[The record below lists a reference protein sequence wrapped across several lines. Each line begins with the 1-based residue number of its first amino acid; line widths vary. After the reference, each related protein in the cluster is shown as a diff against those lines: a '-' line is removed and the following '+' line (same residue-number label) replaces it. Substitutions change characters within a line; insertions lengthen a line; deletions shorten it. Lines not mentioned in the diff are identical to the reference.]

1 MVRLFNCFF
10 LIISI
15 VLLLRVLLKNH
26 NINEKEKNSDYFQI
40 DNLAYKI
47 LLITII
53 IIGVLVRLWQF
64 GVIPSGFNQDGAMAA
79 VDGLALAKYGTNRFG
94 TWLPAHLYAWGYSQM
109 SSLLPYLIALFIK
122 IFNFSPIVVRL
133 PQLLV
138 SIMGGIFFYLFMKDI
153 FGKKIGLLAAFFV
166 AINPW
171 HFMQSRWTLEANLLP
186 HFFMGGLYFLNKGI
200 TQKKKYIYISMIFFG
215 LSMYCYGIAIYTIP
229 FFLILTA
236 VFYYVKKQINIKEIL
251 ISICIYLLI
260 SWPFILTMM
269 VNFFKWDTIKL
280 PFVTIQYFSD
290 SVRSNDILFFS
301 KNIGKQFC
309 INLGSLIN
317 TTILQRKDLPWN
329 DITGFGTMYYFTI
342 PFVIIGIIS
351 LSKVELK
358 ENKYLI
364 FLALL
369 TGIWTGLTTNYVN
382 VNRMN
387 IIYYTIMM
395 FAVIGIYQ
403 VMTKIK
409 YAKLLIPMMYIII
422 FIFMINTYFTT
433 YSKEIGKYFYEG
445 FGDALNKAESA
456 GTSKIYITADAQGVG
471 YVATSEILT
480 MFYNKMDAKYFQG
493 ETNINNGKEYLLYK
507 DRYHYLSITP
517 DVINATKDDDVAYVI
532 MNSDKQYFS
541 DDYKIID
548 YGNFCA
554 VTKK

>member
-1 MVRLFNCFF
+1 MIKSLNCFF
-10 LIISI
+10 LVVSI
-15 VLLLRVLLKNH
+15 LLAILVLFKDYKDNKD
-26 NINEKEKNSDYFQI
+26 NNYFQI
-40 DNLAYKI
+40 NDLAYKI
-47 LLITII
+47 SLITII
-53 IIGVLVRLWQF
+53 VIGIVVRLWQF

-79 VDGLALAKYGTNRFG
+79 VDGLALAKYGTDRFG
-94 TWLPAHLYAWGYSQM
+94 TFMPAHLYAWGYSQM
-109 SSLLPYLIALFIK
+109 SSLLSYLIALFIK
-122 IFNFSPIVVRL
+122 IFKFSPIIVRL

-153 FGKKIGLLAAFFV
+153 FGKKIGLLAAFLV

-215 LSMYCYGIAIYTIP
+215 FSMYCYGIAIYTVP

-236 VFYYVKKQINIKEIL
+236 IYYYVKKQLDFKDIL
-251 ISICIYLLI
+251 ISIVIYLLI
-260 SWPFILTMM
+260 SWSFILTMM
-269 VNFFKWDTIKL
+269 ANLFKWDTIKL

-301 KNIGKQFC
+301 NNIWNQLHLNF
-309 INLGSLIN
+309 ISLIN
-317 TTILQRKDLPWN
+317 TTIIQKKDLPWN
-329 DITGFGTMYYFTI
+329 DIAGFGTMYYFTM

-351 LSKVELK
+351 FFKDKLK

-364 FLALL
+364 ILVLL

-382 VNRMN
+382 INRMN
-387 IIYYTIMM
+387 IIYYCMM
-395 FAVIGIYQ
+395 MLAAIGIYQ
-403 VMTKIK
+403 VMIKIK
-409 YAKLLIPMMYIII
+409 FAKLIVPSMYLFF
-422 FIFMINTYFTT
+422 FILLLNTYFTS

-445 FGDALNKAESA
+445 FCDALNKVEMTD
-456 GTSKIYITADAQGVG
+456 TSKIYVTADAQGVG

-493 ETNINNGKEYLLYK
+493 ETNINNGKEYLPYK
-507 DRYHYLSITP
+507 ERYHYLSITP
-517 DVINATKDDDVAYVI
+517 DVIEATKDDDVAYVI
-532 MNSDKQYFS
+532 MNNDKQYF
-541 DDYKIID
+541 DDNYEIID
-548 YGNFCA
+548 YGNYCA

>member
-15 VLLLRVLLKNH
+15 VLLLMVLLKKH
-26 NINEKEKNSDYFQI
+26 NINEKEKNSYYFQI

-79 VDGLALAKYGTNRFG
+79 VDGLALAKYGTDCFG

-109 SSLLPYLIALFIK
+109 SSLLSYLIALFIK

-236 VFYYVKKQINIKEIL
+236 VFYYVKKQINIK
-251 ISICIYLLI
+251 
-260 SWPFILTMM
+260 
-269 VNFFKWDTIKL
+269 
-280 PFVTIQYFSD
+280 
-290 SVRSNDILFFS
+290 
-301 KNIGKQFC
+301 
-309 INLGSLIN
+309 
-317 TTILQRKDLPWN
+317 
-329 DITGFGTMYYFTI
+329 
-342 PFVIIGIIS
+342 
-351 LSKVELK
+351 
-358 ENKYLI
+358 KY
-364 FLALL
+364 
-369 TGIWTGLTTNYVN
+369 
-382 VNRMN
+382 
-387 IIYYTIMM
+387 
-395 FAVIGIYQ
+395 
-403 VMTKIK
+403 
-409 YAKLLIPMMYIII
+409 
-422 FIFMINTYFTT
+422 
-433 YSKEIGKYFYEG
+433 
-445 FGDALNKAESA
+445 
-456 GTSKIYITADAQGVG
+456 
-471 YVATSEILT
+471 
-480 MFYNKMDAKYFQG
+480 
-493 ETNINNGKEYLLYK
+493 
-507 DRYHYLSITP
+507 
-517 DVINATKDDDVAYVI
+517 
-532 MNSDKQYFS
+532 
-541 DDYKIID
+541 
-548 YGNFCA
+548 
-554 VTKK
+554 